1 MCGFVGMISRRGI
14 SPAELIKAR
23 DELIHRGPDDQGL
36 YFSEDKC
43 TGLGFRRL
51 SIIDLS
57 PLGNQPMANE
67 DETLWIVFNGE
78 IYNYIELR
86 RELENHGHLFRSN
99 TDTET
104 ILHGYEEWGAE
115 VVGHLRGMF
124 AFAIWDENRKSL
136 FLSTDPI
143 GIKPLYYHQRNGTFA
158 FASELKSLL
167 KFSSISR
174 ELDLSALNQYFAFG
188 YIPSE
193 ESIFRDIRKLH
204 PGHSLHYSA
213 GGRIERNRY
222 FEARFSDSRC
232 PEKEEDLVEHLHK
245 LLKDSVKRSLRSD
258 VPVGVFLSGGL
269 DSSLIATIAASHASR
284 PIQTFSIGFKEDHY
298 NELPYARRIADFIA
312 SDHHEFYVTFDSLEA
327 LEKISCQFDEPF
339 ADSSAVPTYYVSK
352 MARQHVKV
360 AISGDGGD
368 ELFGG
373 YNWYTW
379 VINAQGLR
387 RVLGPLAGLISSVS
401 QYLPDRVEGKR
412 FLSAIRKDVVTQ
424 LIDRTF
430 ILGSEERTGI
440 LNEDV
445 KASIRLALPEERV
458 RQIFHSGSKGL
469 IGRMQSVDLR
479 YYLPYDGLVKVDRA
493 SMMSSVEVRPPYL
506 DKDLIQFALSLP
518 EEYKIKRS
526 RKKYLLKK
534 LALRILPPNF
544 PLERKQGFCVPLR
557 EWFRGHLS
565 DVLEDEMSNQHLQI
579 YANTPYLEKLLRS
592 HKKGTEDNSSKLW
605 SALIFSLWSRHY
617 L

>member
-1 MCGFVGMISRRGI
+1 MCGFVGMMSRRGV
-14 SPAELIKAR
+14 SRPELIRAR
-23 DELIHRGPDDQGL
+23 DEITHRGPDDQGL
-36 YFSEDKC
+36 YLSKDKC

-57 PLGNQPMANE
+57 PQGRQPMANE
-67 DETLWIVFNGE
+67 DGTLWIVFNGE

-86 RELENHGHLFRSN
+86 KELELRGHIFKSN

-115 VVGHLRGMF
+115 VVDHLRGMF
-124 AFAIWDENRKSL
+124 AFAIWNENLKSF

-143 GIKPLYYHQRNGTFA
+143 GIKPLYYCQRNGTFA

-167 KFSSISR
+167 KFSSVSR
-174 ELDLSALNQYFAFG
+174 ELDLSALNQYLALG

-193 ESIFRDIRKLH
+193 ESIFRDIKKLA
-204 PGHSLHYSA
+204 PGHYLRYSDD
-213 GGRIERNRY
+213 GNIEKNRY
-222 FEARFSDSRC
+222 FEAPFLTSRNL
-232 PEKEEDLVEHLHK
+232 EQEEDLVDRLHE
-245 LLKDSVKRSLRSD
+245 LLKDSVKRALQSD

-269 DSSLIATIAASHASR
+269 DSSVMATIAASFTSR
-284 PIQTFSIGFKEDHY
+284 PIQTFSIGFKEHRY
-298 NELPYARRIADFIA
+298 NELPYARKIADFIS

-327 LEKISCQFDEPF
+327 LDRISSQYDEPF

-379 VINAQGLR
+379 VINAQR
-387 RVLGPLAGLISSVS
+387 AKRVLGPLASPISFISE
-401 QYLPDRVEGKR
+401 YLPDWVDGKR
-412 FLSAIRKDVVTQ
+412 FLSAIRKDAVTQ

-430 ILGSEERTGI
+430 IFKSRERAI
-440 LNEDV
+440 MLNEDV
-445 KASIRLALPEERV
+445 KANIQLLLPEAKIRN
-458 RQIFHSGSKGL
+458 IFDSGSKGL
-469 IGRMQSVDLR
+469 IGRMQSVDLN

-506 DKDLIQFALSLP
+506 DKDLIKFALSLP
-518 EEYKIKRS
+518 EKYKIRGSK
-526 RKKYLLKK
+526 KKYLLKK
-534 LALRILPPNF
+534 LALRILPSNF

-557 EWFRGHLS
+557 EWFKGQLS
-565 DVLEDEMSNQHLQI
+565 DVLADAMRGQHVQI
-579 YANTPYLEKLLRS
+579 YLNTRYLKNLLWT
-592 HKKGTEDNSSKLW
+592 HKKGHQDNSSKLW
-605 SALIFSLWSRHY
+605 SALIFSLWVKHY